1 MGSLRKNL
9 VFFDIEKEKS
19 KYITSNF
26 LADLN
31 NYENVRV
38 SQSTSKI
45 AMFNKMK
52 VSLLDKNNVYS
63 GSLLANELI
72 SDVQFSPNNQ
82 NILYG
87 ITLDGIY

>member
-19 KYITSNF
+19 KYITSSF
-26 LADLN
+26 LSDLN